1 MSAPIRRRRDGRYAI
16 KLDPGVRAVL
26 ATMSQ
31 QLSPVVSPDDPMTR
45 RLFPPAY
52 PDQDAQGAELE
63 YRNLVDSALINHHR
77 QAFATMAETAE
88 ADTLSEAELN
98 TWLSAVGSMR
108 LVLGT
113 RLDVSEDMDPPD
125 PSDPTAPE
133 YALYELLGQLQY
145 LMIEVLVGAAPRRGP
160 PGGDPV
166 IHLLISK
173 SPDRVGAPI
182 V

>member
-1 MSAPIRRRRDGRYAI
+1 VSAPIRRRRDGRYAV

-26 ATMSQ
+26 ATMSA
-31 QLSPVVSPDDPMTR
+31 QLAPVIGPDEPMSR

-52 PDQDAQGAELE
+52 PGESLASAERD
-63 YRNLVDSALINHHR
+63 YRTLVDSALVNHHR
-77 QAFATMAETAE
+77 QAFAVVAETAE
-88 ADTLSEAELN
+88 ADILSGPELEA
-98 TWLSAVGSMR
+98 WLSAVGTMR

-145 LMIEVLVGAAPRRGP
+145 LMIEVLDADLPEEGRPEGA
-160 PGGDPV
+160 
-166 IHLLISK
+166 L
-173 SPDRVGAPI
+173 
-182 V
+182 